1 LCHGLNKLMSLTFSS
16 ACEVF
21 FDPRRISHDCKTVP
35 RRNSFGLAEDIS
47 KSGMLIWILS
57 KLDYDE
63 RYSRQKNKTF
73 TGFDERNRRAT
84 VQGGWIMLPANRRVE
99 NAWMRLEQQ
108 GAPPAEL
115 LSADIYGSWMRCI
128 SHGLDTLRPPSPEF
142 VSPAVLRQEQQR
154 CSLVRGL
161 ALAEMHTL
169 HQQIAGSNFMIAFA
183 TGGGLL
189 LDIISDSSFSDASDA
204 ACIRAG
210 AVWTENVC
218 GTNGLGTAAYLKKPI
233 VVHGREHFFARYN
246 NLTCVAAPI
255 FAPDGELAGILDAS
269 SDCMSR
275 QAHTQALVAMAATQ
289 IENGLFRE
297 QHRGDVLVAFH
308 NRGEY
313 LHTLSAGLLAV
324 DNEGKILAANRAA
337 RVLLD
342 GLPASAGRLFGDVF
356 RAKFSAFVDEGRRKE
371 RQRLEDD
378 VGSQF
383 VATIENTRQFPMGQ
397 RISAIKSPP
406 QTRSLPQKETQ
417 AQFVSADPTIAG
429 IVRQVEI
436 AAARKMPILIR
447 GETGTGK
454 EQMARHAHAASR
466 RTGSF
471 VAVNCAALPDSLI
484 EAELFGY
491 SEGAFTGARKGGSA
505 GLFREADGGT
515 LFLDEIGDM
524 PVTLQA
530 VLLRFLDDWTVRPV
544 GGSRREVDVLLVS
557 ATNTNLDDAIAKA
570 RFRSDLLFRLNTLE
584 VTLLPLRER
593 TDFAEIARHLMEKI
607 DPTVELSKG
616 ALDRLAEL
624 DWDGNIRELRNV
636 LTRLSLSETGRVI
649 DGAAIETAVGP
660 TCRERPG
667 PRTLAD
673 DGNKHDLHEIQR
685 AHVLSAY
692 AETGNNISKTARR
705 LGVSRNTVYR
715 ALRGRQT

>member
-1 LCHGLNKLMSLTFSS
+1 
-16 ACEVF
+16 
-21 FDPRRISHDCKTVP
+21 
-35 RRNSFGLAEDIS
+35 
-47 KSGMLIWILS
+47 
-57 KLDYDE
+57 
-63 RYSRQKNKTF
+63 
-73 TGFDERNRRAT
+73 
-84 VQGGWIMLPANRRVE
+84 MLPASRRVDG
-99 NAWMRLEQQ
+99 AWMRLDDQ
-108 GAPPAEL
+108 GHPPADL
-115 LSADIYGSWMRCI
+115 LSADIYDSWMRCI
-128 SHGLDTLRPPSPEF
+128 TLGLDALRPPSPEF
-142 VSPAVLRQEQQR
+142 IDSALLRQEQQR

-183 TGGGLL
+183 TAEGLL

-210 AVWTENVC
+210 SIWTENIC
-218 GTNGLGTAAYLKKPI
+218 GTNGLGTAAYLKRPV

-255 FAPDGELAGILDAS
+255 FAPDGEVAGILDAS

-297 QHRGDVLVAFH
+297 HHRGNILIAFH

-324 DNEGKILAANRAA
+324 DNDGRILALNRAA
-337 RVLLD
+337 RVLLH
-342 GLPASAGRLFGDVF
+342 GLPASAGRMFADVF
-356 RAKFSAFVDEGRRKE
+356 RARFSDFVDEGRRKE

-383 VATIENTRQFPMGQ
+383 VATIENTRQFPMTH
-397 RISAIKSPP
+397 RVLAARPAPKESAAP
-406 QTRSLPQKETQ
+406 
-417 AQFVSADPTIAG
+417 FVSSDP
-429 IVRQVEI
+429 RI
-436 AAARKMPILIR
+436 AAIVQRVAAAAGRKMSILIR

-491 SEGAFTGARKGGSA
+491 AEGAFTGARKGGSA
-505 GLFREADGGT
+505 GLFKEADGGT

-544 GGSRREVDVLLVS
+544 GGSKREVDVLLVS
-557 ATNTNLDDAIAKA
+557 ATNANLDDAIARG

-593 TDFAEIARHLMEKI
+593 TDFAEIARHLMHKI
-607 DPTVELSKG
+607 DPSIELSQ
-616 ALDRLAEL
+616 AAIDRLARL
-624 DWDGNIRELRNV
+624 AWDGNIRELRNV
-636 LTRLSLSETGRVI
+636 LARLSLNETGQVV
-649 DGAAIETAVGP
+649 DDAAVEAVVGSV
-660 TCRERPG
+660 CRAQPV
-667 PRTLAD
+667 PRTPTS
-673 DGNKHDLHEIQR
+673 DGLQTDLHEIQR

-705 LGVSRNTVYR
+705 LGISRNTVYR
-715 ALRGRQT
+715 ALRDKQS

>member
-1 LCHGLNKLMSLTFSS
+1 M
-16 ACEVF
+16 
-21 FDPRRISHDCKTVP
+21 
-35 RRNSFGLAEDIS
+35 
-47 KSGMLIWILS
+47 
-57 KLDYDE
+57 
-63 RYSRQKNKTF
+63 
-73 TGFDERNRRAT
+73 
-84 VQGGWIMLPANRRVE
+84 MLPAGRRID
-99 NAWMRLEQQ
+99 NAWMTLEQR

-115 LSADIYGSWMRCI
+115 LSADIYDSWMRCI
-128 SHGLDTLRPPSPEF
+128 SFGLDTLHPPSPEF
-142 VSPAVLRQEQQR
+142 VSPAILRQEQQR

-183 TGGGLL
+183 NAEGLL
-189 LDIISDSSFSDASDA
+189 LDIISDPSFSDASNA
-204 ACIRAG
+204 ASIRPG
-210 AVWTENVC
+210 TVWTESIC
-218 GTNGLGTAAYLKKPI
+218 GTNGLGTAAHLKRAI
-233 VVHGREHFFARYN
+233 VVHGREHFFSRYN

-255 FAPDGELAGILDAS
+255 FAPDGELTGILDAS

-297 QHRGDVLVAFH
+297 HHRGHILIAFH

-324 DNEGKILAANRAA
+324 DNEGSILAANRAA
-337 RVLLD
+337 GILLH
-342 GLPASAGRLFGDVF
+342 GLPASPGRRFADVF
-356 RAKFSAFVDEGRRKE
+356 RTKFSTFVDEGRRKE

-383 VATIENTRQFPMGQ
+383 VATIENTRQFPM
-397 RISAIKSPP
+397 
-406 QTRSLPQKETQ
+406 TQ
-417 AQFVSADPTIAG
+417 AVSVPRPPPPREVATQFVSADPTVAG
-429 IVRQVEI
+429 IVRRVES

-454 EQMARHAHAASR
+454 EQLARHAHAASR
-466 RTGSF
+466 RSGSF

-491 SEGAFTGARKGGSA
+491 AEGAFTGARKGGSG

-544 GGSRREVDVLLVS
+544 GGVKRQVDVLLVS
-557 ATNTNLDDAIAKA
+557 ATNANLDESIAKG

-584 VTLLPLRER
+584 VTLPPLRER
-593 TDFAEIARHLMEKI
+593 SDFADIARHLIAKI
-607 DPTVELSKG
+607 DPSANLTES
-616 ALDRLAEL
+616 AIDRLADL

-636 LTRLSLSETGRVI
+636 LSRLSLGEHGNLI
-649 DGAAIETAVGP
+649 DGAAVESAIGHS
-660 TCRERPG
+660 CSERMPG
-667 PRTLAD
+667 KTPSSSGLR
-673 DGNKHDLHEIQR
+673 NELHEMQR
-685 AHVLSAY
+685 AHVLTTY

-705 LGVSRNTVYR
+705 LGVSRNTIYR
-715 ALRGRQT
+715 TLRDK

>member
-1 LCHGLNKLMSLTFSS
+1 
-16 ACEVF
+16 
-21 FDPRRISHDCKTVP
+21 
-35 RRNSFGLAEDIS
+35 
-47 KSGMLIWILS
+47 
-57 KLDYDE
+57 
-63 RYSRQKNKTF
+63 
-73 TGFDERNRRAT
+73 
-84 VQGGWIMLPANRRVE
+84 MLPANRHVDK
-99 NAWMRLEQQ
+99 AWLKLDDR
-108 GAPPAEL
+108 GAPPADL
-115 LSADIYGSWMRCI
+115 LSADIYDSWMRCI
-128 SHGLDTLRPPSPEF
+128 TLGLDTLRPPSPEF
-142 VSPAVLRQEQQR
+142 VDPAVLRQEQQR

-183 TGGGLL
+183 TAEGLL
-189 LDIISDSSFSDASDA
+189 LDIISDSSFADASNA

-210 AVWTENVC
+210 SIWTETVC
-218 GTNGLGTAAYLKKPI
+218 GTNGLGTAAYLKRPI

-255 FAPDGELAGILDAS
+255 FAPDGEVAGILDAS

-297 QHRGDVLVAFH
+297 QHRGNILIAFH

-324 DNEGKILAANRAA
+324 DNDGRILAANRAA
-337 RVLLD
+337 RVLLH
-342 GLPASAGRLFGDVF
+342 GLPASAGRMFGDVF

-383 VATIENTRQFPMGQ
+383 VATIENSRQFPMMQ
-397 RISAIKSPP
+397 RVSAPRPS
-406 QTRSLPQKETQ
+406 PQKE
-417 AQFVSADPTIAG
+417 APAPFVSADP
-429 IVRQVEI
+429 RI
-436 AAARKMPILIR
+436 AAIVHRVGIAASRKMPILIR

-454 EQMARHAHAASR
+454 DQMARHAHAASR

-484 EAELFGY
+484 ESELFGY
-491 SEGAFTGARKGGSA
+491 SEGAFTGAKKGGSA
-505 GLFREADGGT
+505 GLFKEADGGT

-544 GGSRREVDVLLVS
+544 GGSKREVDVLLVA
-557 ATNTNLDDAIAKA
+557 ATNANLDEAIAKG

-607 DPTVELSKG
+607 DPSVELSQ
-616 ALDRLAEL
+616 AAIDRLSRL
-624 DWDGNIRELRNV
+624 HWDGNIRELRNV
-636 LTRLSLSETGRVI
+636 LARLSLNEAGHMI
-649 DGAAIETAVGP
+649 DAASVESVVAAVGF
-660 TCRERPG
+660 ERPVS
-667 PRTLAD
+667 RTTTD
-673 DGNKHDLHEIQR
+673 DNVLSDLHEIQR
-685 AHVLSAY
+685 AHVLSVY
-692 AETGNNISKTARR
+692 AETGSNISRTARR
-705 LGVSRNTVYR
+705 LGISRNTVYR
-715 ALRGRQT
+715 ALRGKQS